1 MAAGGLRVAVRD
13 VEAAVLRLRCYLPT
27 DDPLWDDF
35 YELLIDLG
43 RVFGEIGDELDRQAG
58 VCEGVGS

>member
-1 MAAGGLRVAVRD
+1 MAVRD
-13 VEAAVLRLRCYLPT
+13 VEAAVLRLRCYVPT

-43 RVFGEIGDELDRQAG
+43 RVFHEIGDALGGQAG